1 MSPLWSEAQSIGYVM
16 PDKTKRV
23 EIPFSYQ
30 NGFVVLKV
38 YLQGFYPLKFIY
50 DTGAETTII
59 TDPRIAELLDL
70 RYTRKFEIMG
80 SDMSTPLNT
89 YLIKDVGISFH
100 EGAAPSQDVIVFD
113 RDHFNLEEFV
123 GDNVLG
129 VLGADVFRNYIVTID
144 YKQEKLIL
152 QTKNSFKPSDKYFAL
167 PIKLE
172 KGKPHIIADLSVGG
186 MDTLSTKLLMD
197 SGAAITMLLD
207 ADEERNLQLPEKT
220 IKGLIGYGIG
230 GEIEG
235 YLGRI
240 QSLNFYG
247 IEFNNLVTNFRVFD
261 ANIDTVKV
269 NQVDRKDGI
278 IGNEVLKNFKC
289 VYDFPNRMLY
299 MKPYFKNYN
308 KKVGFDRSGMGLI
321 MVGKKFQQ
329 IMISAVFENSPAEES
344 GFQKGDVIKSVN
356 GIPASILSYQGIVN
370 MFKKKK
376 DKKYRVKINRQG
388 TVMRLEISLRDLI

>member
-152 QTKNSFKPSDKYFAL
+152 QAKNSFKPSDKYFAL

-207 ADEERNLQLPEKT
+207 ADEERNLQLP
-220 IKGLIGYGIG
+220 
-230 GEIEG
+230 
-235 YLGRI
+235 
-240 QSLNFYG
+240 
-247 IEFNNLVTNFRVFD
+247 